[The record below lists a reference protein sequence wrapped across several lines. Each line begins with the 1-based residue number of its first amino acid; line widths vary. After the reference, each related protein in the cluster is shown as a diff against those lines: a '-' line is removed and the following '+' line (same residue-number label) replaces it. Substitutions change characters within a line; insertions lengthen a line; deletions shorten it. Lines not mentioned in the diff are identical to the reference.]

1 MKWKF
6 FIGSSILAAG
16 LLFKA
21 GAPVVAVALGIAL
34 AAFVN
39 WKKQRSAISGTRK
52 DSGA

>member
-21 GAPVVAVALGIAL
+21 GAPVAAVAMGVAL
-34 AAFVN
+34 AAFVT
-39 WKKQRSAISGTRK
+39 WRK
-52 DSGA
+52 LRRE